1 MKVTV
6 HDILVNCPK
15 HGKVPYTASSDLGGE
30 VVTMYCPRCEEEAR
44 QQHLHPASPYPI
56 QGTSPS
62 VIEHVQSRRL
72 RIADTDSL
80 SIVAQTFQFVH
91 SCRDR

>member
-6 HDILVNCPK
+6 HDIMVNCPK
-15 HGKVPYTASSDLGGE
+15 HGKVPYHASSDLGGE
-30 VVTMYCPRCEEEAR
+30 GVTMYCPRCEKEAR

-62 VIEHVQSRRL
+62 VIAACNRG
-72 RIADTDSL
+72 D
-80 SIVAQTFQFVH
+80 
-91 SCRDR
+91 

>member
-15 HGKVPYTASSDLGGE
+15 HGKVPYQATSDLGGD
-30 VVTMYCPRCEEEAR
+30 VITVYCPRCEEEAR
-44 QQHLHPASPYPI
+44 QQHLHPTSPYPI

-62 VIEHVQSRRL
+62 VIAACNRG
-72 RIADTDSL
+72 D
-80 SIVAQTFQFVH
+80 
-91 SCRDR
+91 

>member
-6 HDILVNCPK
+6 HDIQIDCRK
-15 HGKVPYTASSDLGGE
+15 HGKVPYTAVSDLKDEG
-30 VVTMYCPRCEEEAR
+30 VTMYCPRCEEEAR

-62 VIEHVQSRRL
+62 VIDHCQRG
-72 RIADTDSL
+72 D
-80 SIVAQTFQFVH
+80 
-91 SCRDR
+91 

>member
-15 HGKVPYTASSDLGGE
+15 HGKVPYTATSDPKGD
-30 VVTMYCPRCEEEAR
+30 VVMYCPRCEEEAR

-72 RIADTDSL
+72 RIADN
-80 SIVAQTFQFVH
+80 
-91 SCRDR
+91 DRWSVFKYGRRHR

>member
-15 HGKVPYTASSDLGGE
+15 HGKVPYTATSDLGGE

-62 VIEHVQSRRL
+62 VIEACAIAATEDSTHRQS
-72 RIADTDSL
+72 
-80 SIVAQTFQFVH
+80 V
-91 SCRDR
+91 DRSTNFPVCAFL

>member
-15 HGKVPYTASSDLGGE
+15 HGEVPFQTVSLLGGDG
-30 VVTMYCPRCEEEAR
+30 VTMYCPRCEEEAR
-44 QQHLHPASPYPI
+44 EQYKHPSSPYPV

-62 VIEHVQSRRL
+62 VIPDLNRG
-72 RIADTDSL
+72 D
-80 SIVAQTFQFVH
+80 
-91 SCRDR
+91 